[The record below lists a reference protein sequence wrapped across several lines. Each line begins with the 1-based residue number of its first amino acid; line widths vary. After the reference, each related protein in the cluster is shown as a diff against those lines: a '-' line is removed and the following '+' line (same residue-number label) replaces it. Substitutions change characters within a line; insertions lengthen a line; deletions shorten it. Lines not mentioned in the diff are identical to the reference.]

1 VASARNM
8 RRQQISEALEDRAFV
23 SVPELSAEFGISDVT
38 IRSDLAHLEREGVL
52 RRVHG
57 GAVRAA
63 LRVERRFE
71 ETQAANAEEKQLI
84 GRAAAELVSSGDAIF
99 LDVGTTTTAVAR
111 ELLVRGDALH
121 DVVVFTNAVNIA
133 LLLEPAIPRFTV
145 VLTGGTL
152 RPLQHSLVDPLAGV
166 LFERIRI
173 GTAFIGCNGVDP
185 DAGVTNLNLPEA
197 EVKRR
202 MLQASRRRI
211 VVADGSKFGEV
222 AVARLCPIEDVDL
235 FVTGASADAEV
246 LRRLAEQ
253 GAELSVAGRHE

>member
-1 VASARNM
+1 MTENRAIPREERRRAISA
-8 RRQQISEALEDRAFV
+8 ALAERDFV
-23 SVPELSAEFGISDVT
+23 GVPELSAEFATSEVT
-38 IRSDLAHLEREGVL
+38 IRSDLADLERQGVL

-57 GAVRAA
+57 GAVKVGPR
-63 LRVERRFE
+63 LERRFE
-71 ETQAANAEEKQLI
+71 EAQEANAAEKRQI
-84 GRAAAELVSSGDAIF
+84 GRAAAALVSSGDAIF

-111 ELLVRGDALH
+111 ELLARSGELH

-173 GTAFIGCNGVDP
+173 GTAFIGCNGVEP
-185 DAGVTNLNLPEA
+185 DAGVTNVNLPEA

-202 MLQASRRRI
+202 MLQASARRV
-211 VVADGSKFGEV
+211 VVADGSKLGLV
-222 AVARLCPIEDVDL
+222 AVARLCGVEEVDL
-235 FVTGASADAEV
+235 FITGASADEAV
-246 LRRLAEQ
+246 LAELAER
-253 GAELSVAGRHE
+253 GADVDVA